1 MPPGPILY
9 GSYMIGSVIGHYE
22 IVEKLGEGGMG
33 VVFKARDT
41 SLNRFVAIKLLP
53 AGKAGDESRIRR
65 FTQEART
72 ASALNHPNIVTIHE
86 ISSHNGAPFIV
97 MEFVPGKALDRLIP
111 RNGMRLSEVF
121 KIGTQIASALA
132 AAAAAGVIHR
142 DVKPGNVMVTDAGH
156 VKVLDFGLAK
166 LSERAVSADQA
177 TATMAAVEPSREGA
191 VVGTASY
198 MSPEQAEGK
207 PVDPRSDIFS
217 FGAVLYEMTTG
228 QRAFRGDTAISTL
241 SAILRDEPKPLS
253 QIATGIPRDL
263 EKIINR
269 CLRKDPE
276 RRFQNMADVRVAL
289 LELKE
294 ESESGSLLEA
304 PPAYSRKRTWVWAGV
319 GAAVLASLA
328 AGLWLVSRQTASIP
342 QQSLV
347 QVTTYPGSEVTPCF
361 SPDGKQIAF
370 SWDGGNDGKLSI
382 YVKLLGENDALR
394 LTTSPTADVY
404 PTWAPDGKRIAF
416 RRAGSDG
423 GIYTV
428 SALGGTE
435 RKLTGL
441 ATSGQISWSPDGK
454 WLAISSPT
462 QNDRGIF
469 LLSVEGGE
477 PRRITN
483 PKPPTLDQSPAFA
496 LDGHQLA
503 YAACALGPTCDVYVQ
518 PLSPGYDPQGAPRQI
533 AHQGTN
539 VLELTWSHNGRSL
552 IYAAWGSSASITH
565 LWQAGIDG
573 REAPKRLEIAG
584 PQASSPSASPTA
596 NRLVFS
602 RELLDPDI
610 WRYQAD
616 GGIEPLIVSSHAVD
630 DNPQFSPDG
639 SKIAF
644 ESARS
649 GEIQEIWVAQADGSK
664 PVQMTNHVGRQQGTP
679 RWSPDGRWIG
689 FDSKGQ
695 DGHWSIYIMEST
707 GSTPRRI
714 TSESVDESMPFWSRD
729 GKWLYF
735 RSIRTGR
742 SEIWRI
748 PFAGGPQEQVTKN
761 GGFTAYESADGQT
774 LFYTKAFLGP
784 LYARPL
790 TGGEER
796 ELLPYVLLKAFMP
809 VADGIYYIGRR
820 TEGKYYPLAFFRFS
834 DHTSRL
840 LANIDG
846 TVYQG
851 LSVSPDQKTILFSK
865 SVSSGADLMMIEN
878 FQ

>member
-1 MPPGPILY
+1 
-9 GSYMIGSVIGHYE
+9 MIGSVIGHYE

-454 WLAISSPT
+454 WIAYKAEDDTARDFKPQSK
-462 QNDRGIF
+462 R
-469 LLSVEGGE
+469 
-477 PRRITN
+477 PRDL
-483 PKPPTLDQSPAFA
+483 P
-496 LDGHQLA
+496 
-503 YAACALGPTCDVYVQ
+503 ALGRRRR
-518 PLSPGYDPQGAPRQI
+518 APPD
-533 AHQGTN
+533 HQSKT
-539 VLELTWSHNGRSL
+539 SHS
-552 IYAAWGSSASITH
+552 
-565 LWQAGIDG
+565 
-573 REAPKRLEIAG
+573 
-584 PQASSPSASPTA
+584 
-596 NRLVFS
+596 
-602 RELLDPDI
+602 
-610 WRYQAD
+610 
-616 GGIEPLIVSSHAVD
+616 
-630 DNPQFSPDG
+630 
-639 SKIAF
+639 
-644 ESARS
+644 
-649 GEIQEIWVAQADGSK
+649 
-664 PVQMTNHVGRQQGTP
+664 
-679 RWSPDGRWIG
+679 
-689 FDSKGQ
+689 
-695 DGHWSIYIMEST
+695 
-707 GSTPRRI
+707 
-714 TSESVDESMPFWSRD
+714 
-729 GKWLYF
+729 
-735 RSIRTGR
+735 
-742 SEIWRI
+742 
-748 PFAGGPQEQVTKN
+748 
-761 GGFTAYESADGQT
+761 
-774 LFYTKAFLGP
+774 
-784 LYARPL
+784 
-790 TGGEER
+790 
-796 ELLPYVLLKAFMP
+796 
-809 VADGIYYIGRR
+809 
-820 TEGKYYPLAFFRFS
+820 
-834 DHTSRL
+834 
-840 LANIDG
+840 
-846 TVYQG
+846 
-851 LSVSPDQKTILFSK
+851 
-865 SVSSGADLMMIEN
+865 
-878 FQ
+878 